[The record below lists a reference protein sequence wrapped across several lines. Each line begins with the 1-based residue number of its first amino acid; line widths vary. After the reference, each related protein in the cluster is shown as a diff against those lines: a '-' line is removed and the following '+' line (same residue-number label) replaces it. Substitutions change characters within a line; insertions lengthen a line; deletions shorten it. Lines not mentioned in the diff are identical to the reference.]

1 MEFIDMEATE
11 DSQENQP
18 LAFSHND
25 EEITNDEME
34 NFIDYSEQPREGVSF
49 YRKFDPDN
57 LNHYRKFLN

>member
-1 MEFIDMEATE
+1 MKFIDMEATE

-18 LAFSHND
+18 LAFSDND
-25 EEITNDEME
+25 EEMTNDEME

-57 LNHYRKFLN
+57 LNHYLKFLN